1 MRELIENA
9 LRKSKLLRY
18 GISPPEGNSNS
29 ASGGGVLLNKMRIG
43 KIYIAI

>member
-9 LRKSKLLRY
+9 LRKSKLLGY

-29 ASGGGVLLNKMRIG
+29 VSGGGVLLNKMRLG